1 MMDQKIVALARQAG
15 FAPQHD
21 EYVFNEMMRKFF
33 TLAQD
38 EAFEEA
44 ALRVEEAKRNWLTHA
59 QSEVMASTIRS
70 LKHERNNKRQFAK
83 ST

>member
-44 ALRVEEAKRNWLTHA
+44 ALRVEEAKRNWLTNA
-59 QSEVMASTIRS
+59 QSEVMASTIRG
-70 LKHERNNKRQFAK
+70 LKHDRNTTKRYTT
-83 ST
+83 SY

>member
-38 EAFEEA
+38 EAFE
-44 ALRVEEAKRNWLTHA
+44 
-59 QSEVMASTIRS
+59 
-70 LKHERNNKRQFAK
+70 
-83 ST
+83 

>member
-1 MMDQKIVALARQAG
+1 MDQKIIALARQAG

-44 ALRVEEAKRNWLTHA
+44 ALRVEEAKRNWLTNA
-59 QSEVMASTIRS
+59 QSEVLAADIRK
-70 LKHERNNKRQFAK
+70 LKVNHGNKTNYRRI
-83 ST
+83 S